1 MAKNIFQ
8 KYYGNDRAS
17 KVVYGTILIYA
28 YLISQHYTNHFTPV
42 SLMFGTI
49 FASVAIVIAEI
60 YAEIIGKTIKQKK
73 PLTKQQRSEIE
84 QDSFAIISVSLWPS
98 FIFLL
103 SYLGIYNT
111 QVAFNISY
119 IFLITTLVVF
129 SYWASRLSGF
139 SAKRSIL
146 TSLIVS
152 AIGVSVVFIKY
163 FLSH

>member
-1 MAKNIFQ
+1 MSKNIIQ

-28 YLISQHYTNHFTPV
+28 YLVTQSHVDNITSL
-42 SLMFGTI
+42 SLMLGTF
-49 FASVAIVIAEI
+49 FAALAIVIAEI
-60 YAEIIGKTIKQKK
+60 YSEIIGKTIKQKK
-73 PLTKQQRSEIE
+73 PLTKSQRLEIE
-84 QDSFAIISVSLWPS
+84 NDSFAIISVSLWPS
-98 FIFLL
+98 LIFLL
-103 SYLGIYNT
+103 SYLGLYGA

-139 SAKRSIL
+139 SVKRSVL
-146 TSLIVS
+146 TALIIS
-152 AIGVSVVFIKY
+152 AIGVTVVFIKY

>member
-1 MAKNIFQ
+1 MSKNIIQ

-28 YLISQHYTNHFTPV
+28 YLISQHYSNHFTAV
-42 SLMFGTI
+42 SLMVGTF
-49 FASVAIVIAEI
+49 FAALAIVIAEI
-60 YAEIIGKTIKQKK
+60 YSEIIGKTIKQKK
-73 PLTKQQRSEIE
+73 PLTKQQRSEIA

-103 SYLGIYNT
+103 SYLGLVTT

-119 IFLITTLVVF
+119 VFLITTLIVF

-139 SAKRSIL
+139 SVKRSVL
-146 TSLIVS
+146 TALIIS